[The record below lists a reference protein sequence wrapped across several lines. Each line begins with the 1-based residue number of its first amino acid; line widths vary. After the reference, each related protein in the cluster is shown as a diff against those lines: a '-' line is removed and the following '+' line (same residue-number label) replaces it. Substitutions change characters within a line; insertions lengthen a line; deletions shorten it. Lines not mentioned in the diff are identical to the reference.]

1 VTVNPVAFYVIATLV
16 VGAAIAV
23 VTLRNIVHAAL
34 GLIACFFMV
43 GALYLAVGADFL
55 AAAQVLIYAGAIPV
69 LIIFAIMLTR
79 GSMTREGNRLVGQWP
94 VALLVAIGMGGTIL
108 AVVAVSR
115 DTWRSGIYPQDLLD
129 SGTTGKIGR
138 LLLTGYALPF
148 EVASVLLLAALI
160 GAIVLARRDEGE
172 IAFERSEA
180 ERLEHEERA
189 RRRREDRE
197 RARARPAGVMP
208 GAGAEEPEDE
218 EVVEEEP

>member
-1 VTVNPVAFYVIATLV
+1 MTVNPVAFYVIATLI

-23 VTLRNIVHAAL
+23 VVLRNIVHAAL
-34 GLIACFFMV
+34 GLIGCFFMV

-94 VALLVAIGMGGTIL
+94 VALVVAMGMAATIL
-108 AVVAVSR
+108 SVVAVSR
-115 DTWRSGIYPQDLLD
+115 DVWRSGTYPQDLLD
-129 SGTTGKIGR
+129 NGTTSTIGR
-138 LLLTGYALPF
+138 ILLTGYALPF

-160 GAIVLARRDEGE
+160 GAIVLARRDESE
-172 IAFERSEA
+172 IAYERSEA
-180 ERLEHEERA
+180 ERREREERL

-197 RARARPAGVMP
+197 RARARPAGVTTTLLD
-208 GAGAEEPEDE
+208 EETDVEAEDE
-218 EVVEEEP
+218 P